1 VAAQPTVF
9 LVDDDANVQGDLRT
23 LLASV
28 DLALEVFA
36 TADDFIAAWCEDRP
50 GCLVT
55 EVRLRGL
62 SGLELLQRRAEHGI
76 HLPAIV
82 LTAYG
87 DIPTC
92 VRALKAGA
100 IDFLEKPPNEY
111 DLLER
116 IQQAIRL
123 DARLRLVRAER
134 AAVAERLAR
143 LTPREREVLDL
154 LRAGTCNKIICSRL
168 TITRKTLGIHR
179 ANIMKKFEV
188 TNLPQLLRIIFTTTL
203 PDPESEGQAGR
214 PWGGNLPAAGV

>member
-1 VAAQPTVF
+1 VASQPTVF
-9 LVDDDANVQGDLRT
+9 LVDDDVRVQEVLRT

-28 DLALEVFA
+28 GLAVVAFG
-36 TADDFIAAWCEDRP
+36 TADDFLAAWRDDQP

-55 EVRLRGL
+55 EVRLCGL

-82 LTAYG
+82 LTAHG

-100 IDFLEKPPNEY
+100 IDFLEKPANEH

-123 DARLRLVRAER
+123 DARLRLVRADR
-134 AAVAERLAR
+134 AALADRLAR

-154 LRAGTCNKIICSRL
+154 VRAGTCNKVICSRL

-179 ANIMKKFEV
+179 AKIMKKFEV
-188 TNLPQLLRIIFTTTL
+188 TNLPQLLRILFTTSL
-203 PDPESEGQAGR
+203 SVDESEGQPGR
-214 PWGGNLPAAGV
+214 HGDGTPPAAGA